1 MDRPI
6 MIVFHTLKARTSPT
20 RAELCWFMD
29 GVLPVLSRSCY
40 WVPDSPWGSILAVW
54 GGGRGLAG
62 LPHLQLHQ
70 DNALPITREAAAAQR
85 QPWQTELRSSP
96 HRSLYPTSCVFLLG
110 FGFCHGC
117 WVSTVAPKGVSLWK
131 HHHMTQPGEPSAYF
145 LVQRLPGNHTACKTH
160 KISSKWILNEINRL
174 ARLLISEIN

>member
-6 MIVFHTLKARTSPT
+6 MLVFHTLKARTSPT

-85 QPWQTELRSSP
+85 QPWQTGLKERFADRVPTAPCTPPLVFSYLVLVSVMGVGSLLWPQKVSACESITTWHSLENPVPISLSSDFQGITL
-96 HRSLYPTSCVFLLG
+96 HAKPT
-110 FGFCHGC
+110 
-117 WVSTVAPKGVSLWK
+117 
-131 HHHMTQPGEPSAYF
+131 
-145 LVQRLPGNHTACKTH
+145 
-160 KISSKWILNEINRL
+160 RL
-174 ARLLISEIN
+174 AVNEF